1 MASVSENTIGVGFND
16 VVTPNASTKR
26 RFRTGTIVKGDDG
39 GTYQYAKA
47 NASISAS
54 TSTCNITV
62 SSGEYVVAATG
73 GSATS
78 PAVAMS
84 SGDFGWFK
92 L

>member
-26 RFRTGTIVKGDDG
+26 RFRTGTVVKGDDG

-47 NASISAS
+47 SEAITAD
-54 TSTCNITV
+54 TDEVAITV
-62 SSGEYVVAATG
+62 SSGEYVAAATG

-78 PAVAMS
+78 PGVDMA
-84 SGDFGWFK
+84 SGDYGWFK